1 MRRGISSASEK
12 VILTGVGG
20 SSLDSNIILTTLSD
34 RLNPGQSN
42 ATFIQIIT
50 TPPPCNV
57 TQTNV
62 CLSEPQINSIYTT
75 PQQGAANG
83 ARQRP
88 ALGRP
93 PAKRRLALDD
103 SDHQHQPEPIRT
115 PRGKGPTANGTRIK
129 TPKTPK
135 SPPEKTRYDTSLGL
149 LTKKFVELLGQSS
162 DGVLDLNLAA
172 ETLQVQKRRLYDITN
187 VLEGIHLIKKKS
199 KNNIQWMG
207 CSLLEEEGSLS
218 QRQRLT
224 DEVSALG
231 EEEQRLEQLIQ
242 RCSTDMRHMS
252 ELSSNQKYPLVPFVS
267 QIPQNKPVLQC
278 CTLQV
283 CSAARCSCFF
293 NPFVSTYA
301 YITYQDIK
309 QLGNLRDQTV
319 IVVKAPTDTKLEVT
333 DPDESLSIHLTSTQ
347 GPIDVLL
354 CPDDDSHPTSPVKN
368 GGTDINGNSP
378 FLKVLQD
385 PNSVTSAPS
394 PGAPPAA
401 AAVSVTTL
409 SPISSPYTSL
419 LQQTEDQIPTS
430 LGPFLNLAPPLLEQD
445 DYLLGLGDD
454 QGISDLFDACDFD
467 KIRSLGLDD
476 LLCS

>member
-1 MRRGISSASEK
+1 MRRGLSSAPDK
-12 VILTGVGG
+12 VFLAGVGG
-20 SSLDSNIILTTLSD
+20 SPLDNNIILTTLTD
-34 RLNPGQSN
+34 RLNPGQAN
-42 ATFIQIIT
+42 ATYIQIIT
-50 TPPPCNV
+50 TSPPCNV
-57 TQTNV
+57 SQTSSV
-62 CLSEPQINSIYTT
+62 CLSEPQINNIYTT
-75 PQQGAANG
+75 PQQAAANG
-83 ARQRP
+83 AGQRP

-103 SDHQHQPEPIRT
+103 SDHQYQSEPART
-115 PRGKGPTANGTRIK
+115 PRGRGAAATTNGARLK
-129 TPKTPK
+129 TPRTPK

-149 LTKKFVELLGQSS
+149 LTKKFVDLLAQSS

-207 CSLLEEEGSLS
+207 CSLLEVEGALS

-224 DEVSALG
+224 AEVSALG

-242 RCSTDMRHMS
+242 RCSLDMRHMS
-252 ELSSNQKYPLVPFVS
+252 DSQSNQKY
-267 QIPQNKPVLQC
+267 
-278 CTLQV
+278 
-283 CSAARCSCFF
+283 
-293 NPFVSTYA
+293 A
-301 YITYQDIK
+301 YVTYQDIR

-319 IVVKAPTDTKLEVT
+319 IVVKAPTDTKLEVP
-333 DPDESLSIHLTSTQ
+333 DPDESLSIHLTSTKA
-347 GPIDVLL
+347 PIEVLL
-354 CPDDDSHPTSPVKN
+354 CTDEENDARSPVKN
-368 GGTDINGNSP
+368 GTTDINGNSS

-385 PNSVTSAPS
+385 PNCTATSPS
-394 PGAPPAA
+394 TSLAPPSST

-419 LQQTEDQIPTS
+419 LQQTEDQIPAS
-430 LGPFLNLAPPLLEQD
+430 LGPFLNLGPPLLDQD

-454 QGISDLFDACDFD
+454 QGISDLFEAYDFD
-467 KIRSLGLDD
+467 KMPSCLDD

>member
-1 MRRGISSASEK
+1 MRRGISSAPDK
-12 VILTGVGG
+12 VILAGVGG
-20 SSLDSNIILTTLSD
+20 SPLDNNIILTTLTD

-42 ATFIQIIT
+42 ATYIQIIT

-57 TQTNV
+57 TQTSNV
-62 CLSEPQINSIYTT
+62 CLSEPQINNIYTT
-75 PQQGAANG
+75 PQQAAANG
-83 ARQRP
+83 AGQRP

-103 SDHQHQPEPIRT
+103 SDHQYQSEPART
-115 PRGKGPTANGTRIK
+115 PRGRGGATVANGARLK
-129 TPKTPK
+129 TPRTPK

-149 LTKKFVELLGQSS
+149 LTKKFVDLLAQSS

-207 CSLLEEEGSLS
+207 CSLLEVEGALS

-224 DEVSALG
+224 AEVSALG

-242 RCSTDMRHMS
+242 RCSLDMRHMS
-252 ELSSNQKYPLVPFVS
+252 ELQSNQKY
-267 QIPQNKPVLQC
+267 
-278 CTLQV
+278 
-283 CSAARCSCFF
+283 
-293 NPFVSTYA
+293 A
-301 YITYQDIK
+301 YVTYQDIK

-319 IVVKAPTDTKLEVT
+319 IVVKAPTDTKLEVP
-333 DPDESLSIHLTSTQ
+333 DPDESLSIHLTSTK

-354 CPDDDSHPTSPVKN
+354 CPDEESDPRSPVKN
-368 GGTDINGNSP
+368 GSTDINGNSP
-378 FLKVLQD
+378 FLKVLQG
-385 PNSVTSAPS
+385 PTGTATSSIPS
-394 PGAPPAA
+394 PAPPSASS
-401 AAVSVTTL
+401 AVSVTTL

-419 LQQTEDQIPTS
+419 LQQTEDQIPAA
-430 LGPFLNLAPPLLEQD
+430 LQPFLNLGPPLLDQD

-467 KIRSLGLDD
+467 KMPSLGLDD

>member
-1 MRRGISSASEK
+1 MRRGISSAPDK
-12 VILTGVGG
+12 VILAGVGG
-20 SSLDSNIILTTLSD
+20 SPLDNNIILTTLSD

-57 TQTNV
+57 TQTSNV
-62 CLSEPQINSIYTT
+62 CLSEPQINNIYTT
-75 PQQGAANG
+75 PQQAAANG
-83 ARQRP
+83 AGQRP

-103 SDHQHQPEPIRT
+103 SDHQYQSEPART
-115 PRGKGPTANGTRIK
+115 PRGRGAATANGTRLK
-129 TPKTPK
+129 TPRTPK

-149 LTKKFVELLGQSS
+149 LTKKFVDLLAQSS

-207 CSLLEEEGSLS
+207 CSLSEVEGALS

-224 DEVSALG
+224 AEVSALG

-242 RCSTDMRHMS
+242 RCSLDVRHMS
-252 ELSSNQKYPLVPFVS
+252 ELQSNQKYPLLCYV
-267 QIPQNKPVLQC
+267 
-278 CTLQV
+278 
-283 CSAARCSCFF
+283 F
-293 NPFVSTYA
+293 NLFLITYA
-301 YITYQDIK
+301 YVTYQDIK
-309 QLGNLRDQTV
+309 QVGNLRDQTV
-319 IVVKAPTDTKLEVT
+319 IVVKAPTDTKLEVP
-333 DPDESLSIHLTSTQ
+333 DPDESLSIHLTSTK
-347 GPIDVLL
+347 GAIEVLL
-354 CPDDDSHPTSPVKN
+354 CPDEENDPRSPVKN
-368 GGTDINGNSP
+368 TDADINGNSP

-385 PNSVTSAPS
+385 PNCTTSSPTTSLVPPS
-394 PGAPPAA
+394 STS
-401 AAVSVTTL
+401 AVSVTTL

-419 LQQTEDQIPTS
+419 LQQTEDQIPSS
-430 LGPFLNLAPPLLEQD
+430 LGPFLNLGPPHLED

-454 QGISDLFDACDFD
+454 QGISDLFDAYDFD
-467 KIRSLGLDD
+467 KMPSCLDD

>member
-1 MRRGISSASEK
+1 MRRGISSAPEK

-20 SSLDSNIILTTLSD
+20 SSLDSNIILTTLAD

-57 TQTNV
+57 TRTNV
-62 CLSEPQINSIYTT
+62 CLSEPQINNIYTT

-83 ARQRP
+83 AGQRP

-103 SDHQHQPEPIRT
+103 SDHQHQSEPIRT
-115 PRGKGPTANGTRIK
+115 PRGRGATANGTRIK
-129 TPKTPK
+129 APRTPK

-218 QRQRLT
+218 QRQSLT

-242 RCSTDMRHMS
+242 TCSKDMRCMS
-252 ELSSNQKYPLVPFVS
+252 ELSSNQKF
-267 QIPQNKPVLQC
+267 
-278 CTLQV
+278 
-283 CSAARCSCFF
+283 
-293 NPFVSTYA
+293 STYA

-309 QLGNLRDQTV
+309 QLGNLKDQTV

-333 DPDESLSIHLTSTQ
+333 DPDESLSIHLTSTK

-354 CPDDDSHPTSPVKN
+354 CPDDDNDPKSPVKN

-378 FLKVLQD
+378 Y
-385 PNSVTSAPS
+385 PGSVAAAPS
-394 PGAPPAA
+394 PGPPPPAA
-401 AAVSVTTL
+401 AAAAVSITTL

-430 LGPFLNLAPPLLEQD
+430 LGPFLNLGPPLLEQD

>member
-1 MRRGISSASEK
+1 MRRGISSAPDK
-12 VILTGVGG
+12 VLLAGVGG
-20 SSLDSNIILTTLSD
+20 SSLDNNIILTTLTD

-42 ATFIQIIT
+42 ATYIQIIT

-57 TQTNV
+57 TQTSSV
-62 CLSEPQINSIYTT
+62 CLSEPQINNIYTT
-75 PQQGAANG
+75 PQQAAANG
-83 ARQRP
+83 AGQRP

-103 SDHQHQPEPIRT
+103 SDHQYQSEPART
-115 PRGKGPTANGTRIK
+115 PRGRGGSLVANGARIK
-129 TPKTPK
+129 TPRTPK

-149 LTKKFVELLGQSS
+149 LTKKFVDLLAQSS

-207 CSLLEEEGSLS
+207 CSLLEVEGALS

-224 DEVSALG
+224 AEVSALG
-231 EEEQRLEQLIQ
+231 EEEQKLEQLIQ
-242 RCSTDMRHMS
+242 RCSLDMRHMS
-252 ELSSNQKYPLVPFVS
+252 ELQSNQKY
-267 QIPQNKPVLQC
+267 
-278 CTLQV
+278 
-283 CSAARCSCFF
+283 
-293 NPFVSTYA
+293 A
-301 YITYQDIK
+301 YVTYQDIK

-319 IVVKAPTDTKLEVT
+319 IVVKAPTDTKLEVP
-333 DPDESLSIHLTSTQ
+333 DPDESLSIHLTSTK
-347 GPIDVLL
+347 GPIEVLL
-354 CPDDDSHPTSPVKN
+354 CPDEENDPRSPVKN
-368 GGTDINGNSP
+368 GSMDINGNSP
-378 FLKVLQD
+378 FLKVLQG
-385 PNSVTSAPS
+385 PTCTTTSSIPS
-394 PGAPPAA
+394 LAPPSSS
-401 AAVSVTTL
+401 AVSVTTL

-419 LQQTEDQIPTS
+419 LQQTEDQIPLS
-430 LGPFLNLAPPLLEQD
+430 LGPFLNLGPPLLDQD

-467 KIRSLGLDD
+467 KMPSLGLDD

>member
-1 MRRGISSASEK
+1 MVLLSPLHPCRQME
-12 VILTGVGG
+12 IL
-20 SSLDSNIILTTLSD
+20 
-34 RLNPGQSN
+34 
-42 ATFIQIIT
+42 
-50 TPPPCNV
+50 
-57 TQTNV
+57 
-62 CLSEPQINSIYTT
+62 
-75 PQQGAANG
+75 
-83 ARQRP
+83 
-88 ALGRP
+88 
-93 PAKRRLALDD
+93 AKRRLALDD

-252 ELSSNQKYPLVPFVS
+252 ELSSNQK
-267 QIPQNKPVLQC
+267 
-278 CTLQV
+278 
-283 CSAARCSCFF
+283 
-293 NPFVSTYA
+293 YA